1 MSYNARTMGQ
11 AIPRNYRVEWPAYG
25 ETVTFASKSAALKQA
40 RDWAYEDKA
49 LVLVWDFACGSY
61 LARFD
66 GRNGAEFCD
75 GCGDLSNTLIT
86 VEADNPD
93 RVRDL
98 CVACR
103 CEPTDSR
110 VKY

>member
-1 MSYNARTMGQ
+1 MDNARTSGPT
-11 AIPRNYRVEWPAYG
+11 IPRNYRVEWPAYN
-25 ETVTFASKSAALKQA
+25 ETVTFASKSAALDKA

-49 LVLVWDFACGSY
+49 LVLVWDFAATMHI
-61 LARFD
+61 ARFD

-75 GCGDLSNTLIT
+75 GCGDLSNTLQT

-98 CVACR
+98 CICCR
-103 CEPTDSR
+103 
-110 VKY
+110 VG